1 MDGWVAAA
9 RAGVVLVPG
18 NLGADELPGEVWGRL
33 ESKVVGQALG
43 SAGLCVAVH
52 KVLGYSPGEVLHSE
66 GSVQFNVRCQLMMFR
81 PFKGEVLEGTVAACL
96 SEGAVVDCGVARAFI
111 PRERLQQPSEFDE
124 QEGVW
129 VWRESGEDLYMEV
142 GHTVRFSVTDFNP
155 EEAKKNQH
163 GTAVTAAVDA
173 DGLGVKDWGLPPAE

>member
-1 MDGWVAAA
+1 MFVVAAA

-18 NLGADELPGEVWGRL
+18 NLGAEELPGEVWDRL

-43 SAGLCVAVH
+43 SAGLCVSVH

-66 GSVQFNVRCQLMMFR
+66 GSVQFSVRCQLMMFR
-81 PFKGEVLEGTVAACL
+81 PFKGEVLEGTVVACHP
-96 SEGAVVDCGVARAFI
+96 EGVVVDCGVAQAFI

-142 GHTVRFSVTDFNP
+142 GHTVRFSVTDFDP
-155 EEAKKNQH
+155 EDSKKNQY
-163 GTAVTAAVDA
+163 GTAVTGTVDA
-173 DGLGVKDWGLPPAE
+173 DGLGVKDWWLPASE